1 MPSSMSASARM
12 RRLADPSC
20 LACGG
25 TLDPVLDDVFDTR
38 FGVDRAFC
46 IARCRFC
53 GLEQTLPRPSPAE
66 LGVLYEAHYNFGGES
81 GTAYTGLRARFLNS
95 GVYRLWLALDGD
107 ISFHARPGRGRP
119 IDIGCNEGRGPTPYA
134 RSRFPAGG

>member
-20 LACGG
+20 LACSGA
-25 TLDPVLDDVFDTR
+25 LDPVLDDVFDTR

-81 GTAYTGLRARFLNS
+81 GTAYTGLRPRFLNS
-95 GVYRLWLALDGD
+95 GVYLLSLAPDRD
-107 ISFHARPGRGRP
+107 IPVHTRPGPRP
-119 IDIGCNEGRGPTPYA
+119 RIHILSPATPLL
-134 RSRFPAGG
+134 PL